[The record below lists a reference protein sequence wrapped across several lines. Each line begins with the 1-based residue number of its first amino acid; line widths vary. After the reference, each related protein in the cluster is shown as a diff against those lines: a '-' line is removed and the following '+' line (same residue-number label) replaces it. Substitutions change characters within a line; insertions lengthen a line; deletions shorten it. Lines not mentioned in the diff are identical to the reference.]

1 MIEPAIPRNELN
13 RLAALRA
20 LGLLD
25 SAPEQ
30 AFDSI
35 VQLACRLLDVPTALI
50 SLVDSDRQWFKAAC
64 GIGAAQT
71 SRSVSFC
78 AHAIHQPDVFVVPDA
93 TFDPRFHDNPLVVG
107 EPHIRFY
114 AGVPLELPSGYRIGT
129 LCALSPVPREDLD
142 EEGKSRLRLLGAL
155 ALDAIELRTA
165 RSELARARTQ
175 LDRYAAIWHSL
186 DLPLAFTDAT
196 GKIESCNAAFGLLCG
211 AADPVGR
218 PLAAS
223 LGLPDGSWSAGDME
237 RSGERMRRIETGSAR
252 TGLSIYR
259 HAGGFALVGE
269 TGAGT

>member
-64 GIGAAQT
+64 GIEAKQT

-78 AHAIHQPDVFVVPDA
+78 AHAIHQPDIFVVPDA
-93 TFDPRFHDNPLVVG
+93 TFDPRFHDNPLVTG

-114 AGVPLELPSGYRIGT
+114 AGIPLELPNGYRIGT
-129 LCALSPVPREDLD
+129 LCALSPVPRDDLD
-142 EEGKSRLRLLGAL
+142 EEGRVRLRLLGRL
-155 ALDAIELRTA
+155 ALDAIELRA
-165 RSELARARTQ
+165 IRSDLTRVRAQ
-175 LDRYAAIWHSL
+175 IDRHTGLWHSL
-186 DLPLAFTDAT
+186 DLPVAFADRA
-196 GKIESCNAAFGLLCG
+196 GRVESCNAAFGLLCG
-211 AADPVGR
+211 NGDPVGR
-218 PLAAS
+218 TLAEA
-223 LGLPDGSWSAGDME
+223 LGLPDGTWSAGAME
-237 RSGERMRRIETGSAR
+237 KSGDWIGRIEVGAAKTRLAVHR
-252 TGLSIYR
+252 R
-259 HAGGFALVGE
+259 ADGFALVGE
-269 TGAGT
+269 IGVGT

>member
-64 GIGAAQT
+64 GIGATQT

-78 AHAIHQPDVFVVPDA
+78 AHAIHQPDIFVVPDA

-114 AGVPLELPSGYRIGT
+114 AGIPLELPNGYRIGT

-142 EEGKSRLRLLGAL
+142 EEGRSRLRLLGSL
-155 ALDAIELRTA
+155 ALDAIELRTT
-165 RSELARARTQ
+165 RVDLARARTQ
-175 LDRYAAIWHSL
+175 LDRHAALWHSL
-186 DLPLAFTDAT
+186 ALPLAFADAA
-196 GKIESCNAAFGLLCG
+196 GMIESCNAAFELLCG
-211 AADPVGR
+211 ATDPVGR
-218 PLAAS
+218 PLAAA
-223 LGLPDGSWSAGDME
+223 LGLPDGSWSADGME
-237 RSGERMRRIETGSAR
+237 KSGEWMRRIETGSAK

-269 TGAGT
+269 FGAGT